1 MTVFITVYGIV
12 QGVGYRPFIAG
23 LADQAGVSG
32 FVRNRAGIVEICASG
47 EEPAVETFLGRI
59 RKTAPAG
66 AQVLEVRAE
75 KTEDRS
81 FGGFSIV
88 QSGSENAEPA
98 PPFFPPDL
106 PMCGDCLR
114 ELRDPGDRRY
124 RYPFISCA
132 SCGPRFTILR
142 TLPYDRENTT
152 MDPFPMCP
160 DCAAEYRTGRRR
172 HAQTIS
178 CHDCGPQLLFRGG
191 GKSLEKEAALREG
204 IALLKQGGV
213 VAVKGVGGYQFVCSP
228 HDARA
233 VEKLRRLKGREKK
246 PFAVMFP
253 DCESVA
259 AVCSVSAE
267 EQTLLSSPARP
278 IVLLAKEKEPFC
290 PGVCGASRYL
300 GAFLPCTGLHQ
311 LLTDACGPLVVT
323 SGNLTSEPIVFRDEE
338 MLRLR
343 SPLLSG
349 VLYHTREI
357 LTPLDD
363 SVARVFCGKPQV
375 VRRSR
380 GCVPLPVLLKKAARR
395 PVFAAGGDLKS
406 CFCFLSGRTAYLSQY
421 FGDMES
427 YRVQQNYRDAL
438 TRMETIFGVR
448 PETAACDLHPGYFSS
463 ALAKKLVE
471 ELGCAP
477 VGIQHHHAHAASVM
491 AEHGLDGCIGAVFDG
506 TGYGTDGSVWG
517 GEFLLCRGGEFRRL
531 GHLSSLT
538 LCGGDGAAEDAALT
552 ADCYRLAA
560 GEGAKNP
567 LVSAAV
573 SAGVNTFRSSS
584 MGRLFD
590 AAAAILGVCGRNG
603 YEGECPIALEN
614 AAVAARQAAGARP
627 PAGGRLSGAGP
638 YPFRFRLAQGE
649 DGCVVADQADF
660 AAQLLRAAR
669 DGADPG
675 LAALGFHL
683 AVAEMTLEV
692 CREIRKETGENRVAL
707 SGGVFANLLLL
718 GECRRLLQDNRF
730 EVYLNSAVP
739 MNDGGISLGQAW
751 ICAARGM

>member
-23 LADQAGVSG
+23 LAEQAGVSG

-47 EEPAVETFLGRI
+47 EEPAVGDFLGHI
-59 RKTAPAG
+59 RGTAPAG

-75 KTEDRS
+75 KTADRR
-81 FGGFSIV
+81 FDGFSIV
-88 QSGSENAEPA
+88 QSGSEKEEPA

-142 TLPYDRENTT
+142 ILPYDRENTT
-152 MDPFPMCP
+152 MEPFPMCP
-160 DCAAEYRTGRRR
+160 DCAREYRSGRRR
-172 HAQTIS
+172 HAQTVS

-191 GKSLEKEAALREG
+191 GKALEKEAALWEG

-213 VAVKGVGGYQFVCSP
+213 AAVKGVGGYQFVCSP
-228 HDARA
+228 YDAQA

-253 DCESVA
+253 DCESIA
-259 AVCSVSAE
+259 AVCAVSAE
-267 EQTLLSSPARP
+267 EKALLSSPARP
-278 IVLLAKEKEPFC
+278 IVLLAKEKEVFC
-290 PGVCGASRYL
+290 PGVCGVSRYL

-343 SPLLSG
+343 PPLLSG

-375 VRRSR
+375 IRRSR
-380 GCVPLPVLLKKAARR
+380 GYVPLPVVLNRAVKH

-406 CFCFLSGRTAYLSQY
+406 CFCLQSGKSAYLSQY

-427 YRVQQNYRDAL
+427 YHVQRNYREAL
-438 TRMETIFGVR
+438 GRMEGIFGVQ
-448 PETAACDLHPGYFSS
+448 PETVACDLHPGYFSS
-463 ALAKKLVE
+463 ALAKKLAK

-491 AEHGLDGCIGAVFDG
+491 AEHGLDGCIGVVFDG
-506 TGYGTDGSVWG
+506 TGYGTDGAVWG
-517 GEFLLCRGGEFRRL
+517 GEFLLCRGGEFRRS

-560 GEGAKNP
+560 GEQSGGGQFA

-590 AAAAILGVCGRNG
+590 AAAAILGVCDRNG

-614 AAVAARQAAGARP
+614 AAAGARQAGTT
-627 PAGGRLSGAGP
+627 P
-638 YPFRFRLAQGE
+638 YPFRFRLARGE
-649 DGCVVADQADF
+649 DGCIVANQADF
-660 AAQLLRAAR
+660 AAQLLRAVR

-675 LAALGFHL
+675 SAALGFHL
-683 AVAEMTLEV
+683 AAAEMTLEV
-692 CREIRKETGENRVAL
+692 CRGIRRETGESRVAL

-718 GECRRLLQDNRF
+718 GECRRLLQNDGF
-730 EVYLNSAVP
+730 GVYINSAVP

>member
-23 LADQAGVSG
+23 LANQAGVSG

-47 EEPAVETFLGRI
+47 AARDVGAFLGRV
-59 RKTAPAG
+59 RGTAPAG

-75 KTEDRS
+75 TMEDRR
-81 FGGFSIV
+81 FDGFSIV

-98 PPFFPPDL
+98 PPASRAPAFFPPDL
-106 PMCGDCLR
+106 PMCGNCLR

-132 SCGPRFTILR
+132 SCGPRFTILE

-160 DCAAEYRTGRRR
+160 DCAKEYRSGRRR

-178 CHDCGPQLLFRGG
+178 CHACGPQLLFRGG

-204 IALLKQGGV
+204 IALLKQGGI

-228 HDARA
+228 YDAGA
-233 VEKLRRLKGREKK
+233 VEKLRLLKGREKK

-253 DCESVA
+253 SCESVA
-259 AVCSVSAE
+259 EVCAVSADE
-267 EQTLLSSPARP
+267 RTLLSSPARP
-278 IVLLAKEKEPFC
+278 IVLLEKEKEEFC
-290 PGVCGASRYL
+290 AGVCGTSRYI

-338 MLRLR
+338 MLKLC

-363 SVARVFCGKPQV
+363 SVTRVFCGTPQV
-375 VRRSR
+375 IRRSR
-380 GCVPLPVLLKKAARR
+380 GYVPLPIVLDQSAEH

-406 CFCFLSGRTAYLSQY
+406 CFCLQSGPNAYLSQY
-421 FGDMES
+421 FGDMEN
-427 YRVQQNYRDAL
+427 YRVQHNYRGAL
-438 TRMETIFGVR
+438 SRMEKIFGILPRTV
-448 PETAACDLHPGYFSS
+448 ACDLHPGYFSS
-463 ALAKKLVE
+463 ALAKKLAA

-477 VGIQHHHAHAASVM
+477 VWIQHHHAHAASVM
-491 AEHGLDGCIGAVFDG
+491 AENHLDGCIGVVYDG
-506 TGYGTDGSVWG
+506 TGYGTDSTVWG

-531 GHLSSLT
+531 GHLSGLM
-538 LCGGDGAAEDAALT
+538 LCGGDGAASMPALT
-552 ADCYRLAA
+552 ADCYRVAA
-560 GEGAKNP
+560 GERAGDSPVAGAR
-567 LVSAAV
+567 LAAAAI
-573 SAGVNTFRSSS
+573 SAGVGTFRSSS

-590 AAAAILGVCGRNG
+590 AAAAILGVCEQNS

-614 AAVAARQAAGARP
+614 AAAAAQQAGV
-627 PAGGRLSGAGP
+627 SP
-638 YPFRFRLAQGE
+638 YPFRFRLTRGG
-649 DGCVVADQADF
+649 DGCVAADQTDF
-660 AAQLLRAAR
+660 ASQLLRASR
-669 DGADPG
+669 GGAEAG
-675 LAALGFHL
+675 SAALGFHL
-683 AVAEMTLEV
+683 AVAEMTLEI
-692 CREIRKETGENRVAL
+692 CRRIKEETGESRVAL

-718 GECRRLLQDNRF
+718 GECRRLLQDGGF

-751 ICAARGM
+751 ICAARGL

>member
-32 FVRNRAGIVEICASG
+32 FVRNRAGLVEICASG
-47 EEPAVETFLGRI
+47 EEEAVGNFLGHI
-59 RKTAPAG
+59 RRTAPAG
-66 AQVLEVRAE
+66 AQVLEVRVQ
-75 KTEDRS
+75 KTADRS
-81 FGGFSIV
+81 FDGFSIV
-88 QSGSENAEPA
+88 QSGSENAEQA

-114 ELRDPGDRRY
+114 ELRDPGNRRY

-152 MDPFPMCP
+152 MDPFTMCP
-160 DCAAEYRTGRRR
+160 DCAREYRSGRRR

-191 GKSLEKEAALREG
+191 GKSLEKETALQEG

-228 HDARA
+228 HDAHA

-267 EQTLLSSPARP
+267 EEALLSSSARP
-278 IVLLAKEKEPFC
+278 IVLLAKEKEVFC

-323 SGNLTSEPIVFRDEE
+323 SGNLTSEPILFCDEE

-375 VRRSR
+375 MRRSR
-380 GCVPLPVLLKKAARR
+380 GYVPLPVMLKRAVKH

-406 CFCFLSGRTAYLSQY
+406 CFCLQSGKSAYLSQY

-427 YRVQQNYRDAL
+427 FRVQQNYRDAL
-438 TRMETIFGVR
+438 TRMEAIFGIR
-448 PETAACDLHPGYFSS
+448 PETIACDLHPGYFSS
-463 ALAKKLVE
+463 ALAKGLAQK
-471 ELGCAP
+471 LGCAP
-477 VGIQHHHAHAASVM
+477 VGIQHHHAHAASIM
-491 AEHGLDGCIGAVFDG
+491 AEHGLDGCIGVIFDG

-517 GEFLLCRGGEFRRL
+517 GEFLLCRGGDVRRL

-560 GEGAKNP
+560 GEEAGGGQFA
-567 LVSAAV
+567 LVSAAI

-590 AAAAILGVCGRNG
+590 AAAAILGVCDRNG
-603 YEGECPIALEN
+603 YEGECPIAQEN
-614 AAVAARQAAGARP
+614 AAAAARQAGTA
-627 PAGGRLSGAGP
+627 P
-638 YPFRFRLAQGE
+638 YPFRFRLAREE
-649 DGCVVADQADF
+649 DGRITADQADL
-660 AAQLLRAAR
+660 AAQFLRAVHN
-669 DGADPG
+669 GTDPG
-675 LAALGFHL
+675 AAALGFHL
-683 AVAEMTLEV
+683 AAAEMTLAV
-692 CREIRKETGENRVAL
+692 CREIRKETGESRVAL
-707 SGGVFANLLLL
+707 GGGVFANLLLL
-718 GECRRLLQDNRF
+718 GECRRLLRDDGF

-751 ICAARGM
+751 ICAARSL

>member
-23 LADQAGVSG
+23 LANQAGVSG
-32 FVRNRAGIVEICASG
+32 FVRNRAGVVEICASG
-47 EEPAVETFLGRI
+47 AETDVETFLGRI
-59 RKTAPAG
+59 RGTAPAG

-75 KTEDRS
+75 TMEDRR
-81 FGGFSIV
+81 FDGFSIV
-88 QSGSENAEPA
+88 QSGSINAEPV

-106 PMCGDCLR
+106 PMCEDCLR

-132 SCGPRFTILR
+132 SCGPRFTILE

-160 DCAAEYRTGRRR
+160 DCAKEYRSGRRR

-178 CHDCGPQLLFRGG
+178 CRACGPQLLFRGVR
-191 GKSLEKEAALREG
+191 KSFEKEAALQEG
-204 IALLKQGGV
+204 IALLEQSGV
-213 VAVKGVGGYQFVCSP
+213 LAVKGVGGYQFVCSP
-228 HDARA
+228 YDAGA
-233 VEKLRRLKGREKK
+233 VEKLRLLKGREKK

-253 DCESVA
+253 SCESVA
-259 AVCSVSAE
+259 EVCSVSADE
-267 EQTLLSSPARP
+267 RTLLLSPARP
-278 IVLLAKEKEPFC
+278 IVLLKKEEEAFC
-290 PGVCGASRYL
+290 SGVCGTSRYV

-311 LLTDACGPLVVT
+311 LLTDVCGPLVVT

-338 MLRLR
+338 MLKLR

-363 SVARVFCGKPQV
+363 SVTRVFCGTPQV
-375 VRRSR
+375 IRRSR
-380 GCVPLPVLLKKAARR
+380 GYVPLPVVLGKAAER

-406 CFCFLSGRTAYLSQY
+406 CFCLQSGSNAYLSQY
-421 FGDMES
+421 FGDMEN
-427 YRVQQNYRDAL
+427 YRVQRNYRGAL
-438 TRMETIFGVR
+438 GRMEKIFGILPQAV
-448 PETAACDLHPGYFSS
+448 ACDLHPGYFSS
-463 ALAKKLVE
+463 AIAKKLAA

-491 AEHGLDGCIGAVFDG
+491 AENRLDGCIGVVYDG
-506 TGYGTDGSVWG
+506 TGYGTDGTVWG
-517 GEFLLCRGGEFRRL
+517 GEFLLCRGGEFRRP
-531 GHLSSLT
+531 GHLSGIT
-538 LCGGDGAAEDAALT
+538 LCGGDDAAENAALT
-552 ADCYRLAA
+552 ADCYRVAA
-560 GEGAKNP
+560 GERAGDP
-567 LVSAAV
+567 LVAAAV

-590 AAAAILGVCGRNG
+590 AAAAILGVCGQNS

-614 AAVAARQAAGARP
+614 AADAARKEGV
-627 PAGGRLSGAGP
+627 SP
-638 YPFRFRLAQGE
+638 YPFRFRLARGG

-660 AAQLLRAAR
+660 ASQFLRASR
-669 DGADPG
+669 DGAGAGP
-675 LAALGFHL
+675 AALGFHL
-683 AVAEMTLEV
+683 AVAEMTLEI
-692 CREIRKETGENRVAL
+692 CRTIRKETGESRVAL

-718 GECRRLLQDNRF
+718 GECRRLLQGDGF
-730 EVYLNSAVP
+730 KVYLNSAVP

-751 ICAARGM
+751 ICAARGL